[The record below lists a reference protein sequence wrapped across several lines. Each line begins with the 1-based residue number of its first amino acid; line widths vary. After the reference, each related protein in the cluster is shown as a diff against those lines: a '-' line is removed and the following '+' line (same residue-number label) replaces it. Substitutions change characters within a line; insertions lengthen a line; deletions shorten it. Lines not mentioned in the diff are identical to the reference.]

1 MEKQYEISQKISQSE
16 NDRFDRFNVR
26 TLRNPVS
33 ECHFHSQIELLY
45 VESGSIAVTVGESEC
60 ILGTGGLA
68 AVGSFELH
76 SVRAV
81 TESIVKVVSI
91 SVRKIAD
98 FQAVF
103 RNKTFGR
110 PFCEDDHSEFGQLIE
125 RLEAATESSKGL
137 AAKGYAYILID
148 KAIELLGTAVISE
161 KIGVAREML
170 SYMDE
175 HFTENL
181 SLEQIAADLGYNR
194 DYLSRVFSSTVG
206 GGFCRY
212 LNLMRVNYAVQLIT
226 TTELSAERISDMSGF
241 GSVHSFYNSFRDVCR
256 CTPGQYRK
264 RHAKKEFCGV
274 GMVSTEIHPSDR
286 LI

>member
-1 MEKQYEISQKISQSE
+1 MEKQYEISQSE
-16 NDRFDRFNVR
+16 NDRLDRFNVR
-26 TLRNPVS
+26 TLHNPVS

-45 VESGSIAVTVGESEC
+45 VESGRIAVTVGDSEC
-60 ILGTGGLA
+60 LLGAGGLA

-76 SVRAV
+76 SVRVVA
-81 TESIVKVVSI
+81 ESTVKVVSI
-91 SVRKIAD
+91 SARKIAD
-98 FQAVF
+98 FQAIF

-110 PFCEDDHSEFGQLIE
+110 PFCIDDHSEFGELIE
-125 RLEAATESSKGL
+125 RLEAATESVNSL

-175 HFTENL
+175 HFAEPL

-212 LNLMRVNYAVQLIT
+212 LNMLRVNYAVQLIIT
-226 TTELSAERISDMSGF
+226 TDLSAERISDMSGF
-241 GSVHSFYNSFRDVCR
+241 GSVHSFYNSFRDVCG

-264 RHAKKEFCGV
+264 HHEKRELCGD
-274 GMVSTEIHPSDR
+274 GMTFTKMHPSER